1 MRSDKLK
8 KIAVRF
14 LLTLLTSH
22 LLAYSLT
29 AAQPPDIEEQ
39 TRAIAAE
46 LRCPVCQNL
55 SVADSPSELAQEM
68 RALVKEQLEQGKSPE
83 EIRKFFVSKYGDWVL
98 LAPPAKGFGLLLWL
112 LPAIGAVLGVLLV
125 IIAMRRWVGRSKT
138 DATAAAISPAPMPA
152 NVAPDSDSQREFL
165 REERERIETEEK
177 EIEFDF
183 QSGKLSDADY
193 AAMRR
198 RLAAEAAAVGQKLAS
213 LPQQS
218 AARVSARKSTAEKK
232 PSMPADRRGLKGWQ
246 LATGA
251 VFLLL
256 LGLSLGALLMQ
267 ATRPRSSDQD
277 TITGG
282 FLTGTSSGSPDAL
295 MAQGR
300 AAFEKRDWPQAI
312 DAFKKVLAIDANHP
326 EANAY
331 MGLMLVQA
339 GHTDGAVAAFDRALA
354 ADPNSPVALWGKG
367 MLLAQNG
374 TDAAEA
380 RRLLEKVSGMMAP
393 GPEKTEVENKI
404 AELGKPGAVKNTAAP
419 TKQPPPAQAQT
430 PSPTKQQPQAQAQA
444 AGGAIQGVIDVDPK
458 SKAGVDPKAVLFII
472 AKSTSGAGPPLAVKK
487 IDHPKFPFSYS
498 VGPEDVMMPGS
509 AFSGKL
515 FISARLA
522 KDGNIAAKE
531 PGNMAGEYK
540 KNPVDVGAKKIDFQ
554 LEPLR

>member
-1 MRSDKLK
+1 VSSVKLK
-8 KIAVRF
+8 KIGVRF
-14 LLTLLTSH
+14 LLTLLTLQ
-22 LLAYSLT
+22 LLTYSLP

-98 LAPPAKGFGLLLWL
+98 LAPPAKGFGLVLWV
-112 LPAIGAVLGVLLV
+112 LPAAGAVLGLLLV
-125 IIAMRRWVGRSKT
+125 VFVTRRWVRRNKT
-138 DATAAAISPAPMPA
+138 DGTAATSSLSAQA
-152 NVAPDSDSQREFL
+152 NVSPDSDNREFL
-165 REERERIETEEK
+165 QGERERIETEEK

-198 RLAAEAAAVGQKLAS
+198 RLAGEAAAVGQKLMA
-213 LPQQS
+213 LPQPLTAHAS
-218 AARVSARKSTAEKK
+218 PRRSTAEKK
-232 PSMPADRRGLKGWQ
+232 SPVAADRRGLKGWQ
-246 LATGA
+246 LITGA

-267 ATRPRSSDQD
+267 ATRQRSSDQD

-300 AAFEKRDWPQAI
+300 ASFEKRDWPQAI

-331 MGLMLVQA
+331 MGLMLAQA
-339 GHTDGAVAAFDRALA
+339 GHTDGAITAFDRALA
-354 ADPNSPVALWGKG
+354 ADPNAPVALWGKG

-380 RRLLEKVSGMMAP
+380 RRLLEKVSSMMPP
-393 GPEKTEVENKI
+393 GQEKTEVENKI
-404 AELGKPGAVKNTAAP
+404 AELGKPGTVKNTAAP
-419 TKQPPPAQAQT
+419 TKQSPAQAQAAAT
-430 PSPTKQQPQAQAQA
+430 AKQRPPAEAQA

-458 SKAGVDPKAVLFII
+458 SKPAVDQKAVLFII

-487 IDHPKFPFSYS
+487 IDHPKFPISYS

-509 AFSGKL
+509 VFSGKL

-522 KDGNIAAKE
+522 KDGNIGNKE

-540 KNPVDVGAKKIDFQ
+540 KNPVDVGAKKIDIL
-554 LEPLR
+554 LEPMQ